1 MDMVRRPAA
10 LLLCFLATLPLAS
23 GQATSFAMPNGVTG
37 PAFIN
42 GCTSNC
48 PLLIMLHGLS
58 ETGPILA
65 AHATIHNIFTGITAY
80 PSETTSG
87 QMSWPA
93 SSSNSHYAANL
104 VKIRALLSM
113 PEVDSSRVY
122 LMGFSNGGFYSYLLA
137 CTIGNELAGI
147 VVLAGLKEVQ
157 PTCPHRTNML
167 HLHNAND
174 NLNTQVDVTD
184 GSKGTNQLG
193 VPTSLRTNWLASG
206 SGSSGSSES
215 GATQGAF
222 TLYSATSSDGKSCA
236 SARLDLAASGRR
248 HAAPALLCPLP
259 K

>member
-1 MDMVRRPAA
+1 MPGGV
-10 LLLCFLATLPLAS
+10 S
-23 GQATSFAMPNGVTG
+23 GFAYR
-37 PAFIN
+37 N
-42 GCTSNC
+42 GCTTNC
-48 PLLIMLHGLS
+48 PLLIYLHGIGDTVTS
-58 ETGPILA
+58 GTMD
-65 AHATIHNIFTGITAY
+65 TIRNSFTGITAV
-80 PSETTSG
+80 PQETDSG
-87 QMSWPA
+87 QASWPS
-93 SSSNSHYAANL
+93 SSSNYHYAANL

-147 VVLAGLKEVQ
+147 VVLAGLKDVQ
-157 PTCPHRTNML
+157 PTCPHRTNVL

-174 NLNTQVDVTD
+174 NMNPPQDASA
-184 GSKGTNQLG
+184 GSKGGSALVG
-193 VPTSLRTNWLASG
+193 APASLRTNWLASG
-206 SGSSGSSES
+206 SGSSGSSET